1 MTNPNRAEV
10 VDQNFLQWVKSGNL
24 PQSHSRTTLSDAG
37 LTAAAF
43 MDIFE
48 SQMLSRHLDLAAR
61 RLRARNLTFYTI
73 GSSGHEGNAVHGR
86 VFRLTDMAFLHYR
99 SGAFF
104 IQRSKQLPGST
115 PIFDG
120 FLSLSASAEDPIS
133 EGRHKVFGSLALNV
147 PPQTSTIASHLPKAV
162 GAALSV
168 GRAKDM
174 QINGP
179 IPHDGVVLCSFGDA
193 SSNHATALAAINAAS
208 LCAYQGLPVPL
219 VFVCEDNGIGI
230 SVPTPDGWVQSHYS
244 HNPCLRY
251 LYCDGLS
258 IADAYAVSRE
268 SEKIARQTRKP
279 VFLHMRTIRLL
290 GHAGSDVETT
300 YRSLDKIQATERQDP
315 LLHSARTALEYGLVT
330 ADELISIYQG
340 LRRRVDFVGE
350 EAVLRPKLEGAA
362 AVMRSI
368 LPPKGLRAPRPVPSE
383 SERLAKFGERMRPGQ
398 KAHFA
403 KIHNMGLADVM
414 LQYPNTLLFGEDVA
428 RKGGVYNVTTGL
440 LDLFGPKRVFNSH
453 LDETS
458 ILGNAIGMAHN
469 GFIPIPEI
477 QFLAY
482 VHNAEDQIRGEAAT
496 LSFFSSGKF
505 QNPMVV
511 RIAGLAYQ
519 KGFGGHFHNDNSLNV
534 FRDIPGLVV
543 VVPSNGS
550 DAVKLFRHAVRL
562 AHEDGR
568 VVIFIEP
575 IALYMT
581 KDLHKDGDGEWQ
593 FEYPAL
599 SDEIKLGEVSIYG
612 EGQDVAIVTYGNG
625 YYLSRQAAEILRRDH
640 GIHCRVI
647 DIHWILPI
655 ADDAIIRAVAGC
667 QSILIV
673 EECRKTGSVSEQLAT
688 LFMERLWPLPPVKI
702 NAAQDCFI
710 PLGATSTVTLPS
722 KESIV
727 ASAVAVHELTKIPAP
742 PVQRTM
748 KRGVK

>member
-10 VDQNFLQWVKSGNL
+10 IDQNFIQWVKSGNL
-24 PQSHSRTTLSDAG
+24 PESHTATTFRQSGMTPAT
-37 LTAAAF
+37 F

-48 SQMLSRHLDLAAR
+48 SQMISRHLDLAAR
-61 RLRARNLTFYTI
+61 RFRARNLTFYTI
-73 GSSGHEGNAVHGR
+73 GSSGHEGNAVHGS

-115 PIFDG
+115 PVYDG
-120 FLSLSASAEDPIS
+120 LLSLSASAEDPIS

-174 QINGP
+174 NIHGA
-179 IPHDGVVLCSFGDA
+179 IPHDGVVLCTFGDA
-193 SSNHATALAAINAAS
+193 SSNHATAQAAFNAAA
-208 LCAYQGLPVPL
+208 LCSFQGLPVPL

-230 SVPTPDGWVQSHYS
+230 SVPTPNGWVESNYS
-244 HNPCLRY
+244 NRPGLRY
-251 LYCDGLS
+251 LKCDGLS
-258 IADAYAVSRE
+258 LSDTYRVSRE
-268 SEKIARQTRKP
+268 AEDIARRIRKP
-279 VFLHMRTIRLL
+279 VFLHVRTVRLL

-300 YRSLDKIQATERQDP
+300 YRPLDKIQATERQDP
-315 LLHSARTALEYGLVT
+315 LLHSAREALENGFVTSEELV
-330 ADELISIYQG
+330 SIYQSI
-340 LRRRVDFVGE
+340 RKRVDFVGE
-350 EAVLRPKLEGAA
+350 EAVLRPKLQGAA
-362 AVMRSI
+362 EVMRSI
-368 LPPKGLRAPRPVPSE
+368 VPPKGLKPPMPIPDPETRRA
-383 SERLAKFGERMRPGQ
+383 RLGDRVRPGQ
-398 KAHFA
+398 KFHFA
-403 KIHNMGLADVM
+403 RLHNLGLADMM
-414 LQYPNTLLFGEDVA
+414 LQYPNSLIFGEDVA

-469 GFIPIPEI
+469 GFLPIPEI

-496 LSFFSSGKF
+496 LSFFSSGKY
-505 QNPMVV
+505 QNPMII

-519 KGFGGHFHNDNSLNV
+519 KGFGGHFHNDNSFNV

-543 VVPSNGS
+543 AVPSNGR
-550 DAVKLFRHAVRL
+550 DAVKMFRQCMRL

-568 VVIFIEP
+568 VVVFIEP

-599 SDEIKLGEVSIYG
+599 EEEIKLGEVTRFG
-612 EGQDVAIVTYGNG
+612 DGTDLAIVTYGNG
-625 YYLSRQAAEILRRDH
+625 YYLSRQAEEILKNEH
-640 GIHCRVI
+640 GINCRVI
-647 DIHWILPI
+647 DLHWMLPV
-655 ADDAIIRAVAGC
+655 ADDALLREVTGC
-667 QSILIV
+667 DSVLIV
-673 EECRKTGSVSEQLAT
+673 EECRKTGSLSEQLVA
-688 LFMERLWPLPPVKI
+688 LLVERLSPLPNVKVL
-702 NAAQDCFI
+702 AADDSFI
-710 PLGATSTVTLPS
+710 PLGATATVTLPS
-722 KESIV
+722 RESIV
-727 ASAVAVHELTKIPAP
+727 DAALSTVRKNRGTVKKPSARSKS
-742 PVQRTM
+742 
-748 KRGVK
+748 

>member
-10 VDQNFLQWVKSGNL
+10 IDQNFLQWVKSGNL
-24 PQSHSRTTLSDAG
+24 PDPTTSATPKTAG
-37 LTAAAF
+37 LTAATF
-43 MDIFE
+43 MDLFE
-48 SQMLSRHLDLAAR
+48 SQMMSRHLDLAAR

-73 GSSGHEGNAVHGR
+73 GSSGHEGNSAHGR
-86 VFRLTDMAFLHYR
+86 AFRLTDMAFLHYR

-115 PIFDG
+115 PLYDG
-120 FLSLSASAEDPIS
+120 LLSLSASAEDPIS
-133 EGRHKVFGSLALNV
+133 EGRHKVFGSLVLNV
-147 PPQTSTIASHLPKAV
+147 PPQTSTIASHLPKAL

-174 QINGP
+174 RINGP
-179 IPHDGVVLCSFGDA
+179 IPHDGVVLCTFGDA

-230 SVPTPDGWVQSHYS
+230 SVPTPEGWVQNNYS
-244 HNPCLRY
+244 QKPCLRY

-258 IADAYAVSRE
+258 ISDAYAVSQEAERV
-268 SEKIARQTRKP
+268 ARNTRKP

-300 YRSLDKIQATERQDP
+300 YRSLDRIQATERQDP
-315 LLHSARTALEYGLVT
+315 LLHSARTALDSGFLT
-330 ADELISIYQG
+330 ADDLISIYEG
-340 LRRRVDFVGE
+340 IRRRIDFVGE
-350 EAVLRPKLEGAA
+350 EAVLRPKLDGAA

-368 LPPKGLRAPRPVPSE
+368 LPPKGLRPPQPVPSQA
-383 SERLAKFGERMRPGQ
+383 ERQAKFGERVRPGQ

-403 KIHNMGLADVM
+403 KLHNMGLADAM

-496 LSFFSSGKF
+496 LSFFSSGQY

-519 KGFGGHFHNDNSLNV
+519 KGFGGHFHNDNSLTI

-543 VVPSNGS
+543 IVPSNGS

-568 VVIFIEP
+568 VVVFIEP

-581 KDLHKDGDGEWQ
+581 KDLHKDGDGLWQ

-599 SDEIKLGEVSIYG
+599 TDEIRLGEVSTHG
-612 EGQDVAIVTYGNG
+612 DGADVAIVTYGNG
-625 YYLSRQAAEILRRDH
+625 CYLSRQAAEVLRQDH
-640 GIHCRVI
+640 GLNCRVI
-647 DIHWILPI
+647 DIHWIAPVP
-655 ADDAIIRAVAGC
+655 DDAIIRAVSGC
-667 QSILIV
+667 KSILIV

-702 NAAQDCFI
+702 NAAEDCFI
-710 PLGATSTVTLPS
+710 PLGATATVTLPS

-727 ASAVAVHELTKIPAP
+727 MAAVAVHERTKIPAP
-742 PVQRTM
+742 PPAIASR
-748 KRGVK
+748 RSVK